1 MNVPVEFNMGGIYMP
16 PLFIAAIL
24 GVVTAMGVA
33 KLLNSY
39 RLSKYFFYP
48 PLVFVALVII
58 FMVIYGRTIIPF

>member
-16 PLFIAAIL
+16 SMFIAAIL

-48 PLVFVALVII
+48 PLVFVAL
-58 FMVIYGRTIIPF
+58 